1 MKLLSVEL
9 PVCGTQVFGNFYK
22 QNFKKLSILK
32 DIITVNINFQNVPQD
47 KICEYINYIESLG
60 IEVRYIISNYVKG
73 SSLVNIREKTHH
85 ICDECPFSLILDD
98 DIEILD
104 DTYVYAVNNIVSMM
118 LEDPTIGV
126 CNIRKGK
133 NIKEP
138 VYFIHKGLK
147 LPYTAGGI
155 IVRNRKDL
163 NLYDPKYHHMIG
175 CLTDALLVYS
185 RIAEGYNRLM
195 CVVSTMLYN
204 HYEIRKTRK
213 SGYARHGWGKVEQ
226 QVSIHVHDLA
236 NELEKSYCD
245 PEFKMP
251 VETL

>member
-1 MKLLSVEL
+1 MKLLSIEL
-9 PVCGTQVFGNFYK
+9 PVCGTQMFEKFYK
-22 QNFKKLSILK
+22 KNFELLSILK
-32 DIITVNINFQNVPQD
+32 DIITVNINFQDVPQD
-47 KICEYINYIESLG
+47 KICEYITYIESLG
-60 IEVRYIISNYVKG
+60 IEVRYIISDYVKG
-73 SSLVNIREKTHH
+73 SSIIDLREKTHH

-98 DIEILD
+98 DIEILAE
-104 DTYVYAVNNIVSMM
+104 TYVYVVNNIVNMM
-118 LEDPTIGV
+118 LEDQTIGV

-138 VYFIHKGLK
+138 VYFLHKGLK

-155 IVRNRKDL
+155 VVRNRKDL
-163 NLYDPKYHHMIG
+163 NLYDPKYHHMTG
-175 CLTDALLVYS
+175 CLADALLVYS

-195 CVVSTMLYN
+195 CVVDTTLYN

-213 SGYARHGWGKVEQ
+213 SGYIRHEWGKVKQ
-226 QVSIHVHDLA
+226 QVSMQIWNLA
-236 NELEKSYCD
+236 NELEKSYCE